1 MAKWSKDSWKNFKIK
16 HIPQYNDPD
25 QLEKALKKL
34 EGFPPLV
41 FAGEVRQLKQRLSN
55 ASDGNAFLLQGG
67 DCAESFAEF
76 GADNIRDSFRV
87 LLQMAIILTAG
98 INLPVIKIG
107 RIAGQF
113 AKPRSS
119 EIEERKNIKL
129 PSYKGDIINGIN
141 FNENSSIG

>member
-1 MAKWSKDSWKNFKIK
+1 MKEWKIDSWRNFKAK
-16 HIPQYNDPD
+16 HIPKYPD
-25 QLEKALKKL
+25 LIKLGESEKMLKS
-34 EGFPPLV
+34 FPPLV
-41 FAGEVRQLKQRLSN
+41 FAGEVRKLRKRLSS
-55 ASDGNAFLLQGG
+55 AAEGNAFLLQGG
-67 DCAESFAEF
+67 DCAESFVEF

-98 INLPVIKIG
+98 TNLPVIKIG

-119 EIEERKNIKL
+119 ELEKRGNIEL

-141 FNENSSIG
+141 F